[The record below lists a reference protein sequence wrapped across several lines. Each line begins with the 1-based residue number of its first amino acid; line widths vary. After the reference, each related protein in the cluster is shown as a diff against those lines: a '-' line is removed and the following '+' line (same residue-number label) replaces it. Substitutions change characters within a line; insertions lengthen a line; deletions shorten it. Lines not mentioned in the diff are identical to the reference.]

1 MEFIMTYVG
10 YDDDDDRH
18 DSDRSR
24 RMFCIIFWKTIVVVR
39 PIAKKIKTKQGRLLI
54 YTYAYQLFSH
64 FWFTSAKW

>member
-39 PIAKKIKTKQGRLLI
+39 PIAKKSKQN
-54 YTYAYQLFSH
+54 
-64 FWFTSAKW
+64 KVVC